1 MKKLFSL
8 LAVWVLALTTAASGQ
23 IVETRPAPLQQS
35 SKDVVVVYHSD
46 RGNGGLKGFTGD
58 MYAHIG
64 VITDKSNGQWVYAPA
79 KWGDNSE
86 KYKLTPKGND
96 TWELAI
102 GDIRT
107 YFGITDATET
117 VEKLAMV
124 FRSADTK
131 KEGKTETGGDI
142 FVDVNPDGFVLDV
155 NSTASSVL
163 LSPTKATVNATT
175 TEEADITITLDGIKV
190 ASKKGTTLSAE
201 ISLSERRT
209 YKVIVTADNGKETL
223 TSELT
228 FLVAPQAVKA
238 DYPGGVPQQGA
249 VEADGKTRFCIA
261 APGKENVIIVG
272 SWDNY
277 SPNDAS
283 VMKYQ
288 DYNGYRYFWAEVEGL
303 EKGKNYCYYYLVDG
317 TKKVGDPYARLVLD
331 PYSDKWL
338 DKLPEGC
345 PAYPYD
351 RFDDTMLAVYN
362 SDIDNYD
369 WQYND
374 AYSIPDHDKL
384 IIYELLVRDFDGAN
398 RTADGTFD
406 NVSHRLLYLKELG
419 VNAIELMPVMEFNG
433 NNSWGYNTNFYMA
446 PDKAYGSPA
455 DLRALIDN
463 IHRHGMAVILD
474 IVFNQS
480 DGLHPWYQMYDIKN
494 NPFYNEKAPHDY
506 SVLNDWNQSNP
517 LVEQHW
523 ADVIRYWMT
532 AYNVDGFRFD
542 LVKGLGDND
551 SYSGGTEAYNKSRVD
566 RMTRLHAVITS
577 VKPDGIHI
585 NEHLAGAKEETEMA
599 ADGQLQWANMS
610 NASCQTAMGYIQQSD
625 MSAFY
630 APRHGSRPY
639 GSTVSYAESHDEER
653 MGYKQTQWGATDDVK
668 ADEEVRSQRLGMVA
682 ALMLMTPGNHMIWQF
697 GELGADQTT
706 KNTDGGNNTD
716 PKTVLWGRL
725 ENGNWANLL
734 QTYTNLNWIRRLNP
748 ALFSADTQVDM
759 SYNGWTNGRHIRLT
773 AGNQELLLLANPT
786 TDEMTVEA
794 AVTKIAAANN
804 RVMTSTPAVELTP
817 AVTDGKVSC
826 KLPAGTFVIIGTADT
841 AGIDGAIGDA
851 PTARAIGGNGRITI
865 VGEYDTVSV
874 YSISGAMTGLEGLT
888 PGIYVVDIDGRASKV
903 LVR

>member
-155 NSTASSVL
+155 NSTSVL

-288 DYNGYRYFWAEVEGL
+288 DYNGFRYFWAEVEGL

-419 VNAIELMPVMEFNG
+419 VNAIELMPVMEA
-433 NNSWGYNTNFYMA
+433 M
-446 PDKAYGSPA
+446 KH
-455 DLRALIDN
+455 I
-463 IHRHGMAVILD
+463 
-474 IVFNQS
+474 
-480 DGLHPWYQMYDIKN
+480 
-494 NPFYNEKAPHDY
+494 
-506 SVLNDWNQSNP
+506 NDW
-517 LVEQHW
+517 LGEE
-523 ADVIRYWMT
+523 VIRF
-532 AYNVDGFRFD
+532 N
-542 LVKGLGDND
+542 
-551 SYSGGTEAYNKSRVD
+551 
-566 RMTRLHAVITS
+566 
-577 VKPDGIHI
+577 P
-585 NEHLAGAKEETEMA
+585 
-599 ADGQLQWANMS
+599 
-610 NASCQTAMGYIQQSD
+610 
-625 MSAFY
+625 Y
-630 APRHGSRPY
+630 A
-639 GSTVSYAESHDEER
+639 
-653 MGYKQTQWGATDDVK
+653 
-668 ADEEVRSQRLGMVA
+668 
-682 ALMLMTPGNHMIWQF
+682 
-697 GELGADQTT
+697 
-706 KNTDGGNNTD
+706 
-716 PKTVLWGRL
+716 
-725 ENGNWANLL
+725 LL
-734 QTYTNLNWIRRLNP
+734 
-748 ALFSADTQVDM
+748 DTQ
-759 SYNGWTNGRHIRLT
+759 
-773 AGNQELLLLANPT
+773 PT
-786 TDEMTVEA
+786 
-794 AVTKIAAANN
+794 
-804 RVMTSTPAVELTP
+804 S
-817 AVTDGKVSC
+817 
-826 KLPAGTFVIIGTADT
+826 
-841 AGIDGAIGDA
+841 
-851 PTARAIGGNGRITI
+851 
-865 VGEYDTVSV
+865 
-874 YSISGAMTGLEGLT
+874 
-888 PGIYVVDIDGRASKV
+888 
-903 LVR
+903 